1 MAPRPGRPPV
11 SSRTPLHGGI
21 IVATIWI
28 ILNLMFW
35 TAVAV
40 STLFLSAL
48 LIHLVMLPLTTIPTT

>member
-1 MAPRPGRPPV
+1 M

-40 STLFLSAL
+40 STVFLSAL
-48 LIHLVMLPLTTIPTT
+48 LIHLVMLPLTTIPAT